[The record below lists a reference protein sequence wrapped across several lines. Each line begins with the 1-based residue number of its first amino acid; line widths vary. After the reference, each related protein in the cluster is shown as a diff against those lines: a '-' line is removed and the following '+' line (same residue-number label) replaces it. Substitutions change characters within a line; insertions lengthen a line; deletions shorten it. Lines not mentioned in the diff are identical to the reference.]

1 MFTCRQST
9 DGDPLAHRERSSE
22 RSAPIDTRAQHP
34 DQLVQAD
41 VVALPLGE
49 RIADEL
55 RRRIIAGDLDPGVH
69 LNESSLAESLGVS
82 RATMR
87 DAVRSLALDGLVEV
101 VPYRGATVR
110 GLVRQDVED
119 LYAIRT
125 IHEAFAVRRVI
136 ASGAYRDLAALGSIC
151 DAMAV
156 ASGDARGLDA
166 LDERFH
172 ATLIDLADHALLS
185 TFWRTIGIR
194 VRQVMAM
201 CNREIADGRVIA
213 DNHRAL
219 VDVIASGDLERA
231 VSAVEAHPRAVIDRV
246 LATFPAARAVLL
258 P

>member
-1 MFTCRQST
+1 M
-9 DGDPLAHRERSSE
+9 
-22 RSAPIDTRAQHP
+22 
-34 DQLVQAD
+34 
-41 VVALPLGE
+41 PLGE

-55 RRRIIAGDLDPGVH
+55 RRQIIAGDLEPGVH

-82 RATMR
+82 RATIR
-87 DAVRSLALDGLVEV
+87 DAVRSLALDGLVEA

-125 IHEAFAVRRVI
+125 LHEAFAVRRVI
-136 ASGAYRDLAALGSIC
+136 ASGAHRDLAALTAIC
-151 DAMAV
+151 DAMEAG
-156 ASGDARGLDA
+156 SGDAPRLDA

-185 TFWRTIGIR
+185 TFWRAIGIR

-219 VDVIASGDLERA
+219 VAIIAIGDTERA
-231 VSAVEAHPRAVIDRV
+231 VAAIETHPRAVIDRV
-246 LATFPAARAVLL
+246 LATWPTVRSGALL
-258 P
+258 

>member
-1 MFTCRQST
+1 M
-9 DGDPLAHRERSSE
+9 
-22 RSAPIDTRAQHP
+22 
-34 DQLVQAD
+34 
-41 VVALPLGE
+41 VALPLGE

-55 RRRIIAGDLDPGVH
+55 RRRIIAGDLEPGVH

-82 RATMR
+82 RATIR
-87 DAVRSLALDGLVEV
+87 DAVRSLALDGLVEA

-125 IHEAFAVRRVI
+125 LHEAFAVRRVI
-136 ASGAYRDLAALGSIC
+136 ASGAHRDLGALTTIC
-151 DAMAV
+151 EAMEAG
-156 ASGDARGLDA
+156 SGDAATLDA

-172 ATLIDLADHALLS
+172 ATLIDLAEHALLS
-185 TFWRTIGIR
+185 TFWRAIGIR

-219 VDVIASGDLERA
+219 VAIVATGDTERA
-231 VSAVEAHPRAVIDRV
+231 VAAIENHPRAVIDRV
-246 LATFPAARAVLL
+246 LASWPTVRSGAL